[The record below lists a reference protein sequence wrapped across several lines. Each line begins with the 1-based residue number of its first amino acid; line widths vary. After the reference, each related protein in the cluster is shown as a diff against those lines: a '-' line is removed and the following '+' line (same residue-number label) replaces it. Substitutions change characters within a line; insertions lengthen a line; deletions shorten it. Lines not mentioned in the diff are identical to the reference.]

1 MTHAPADA
9 TAPVVS
15 LRGVRKTYRLAS
27 PMANLLWRPQAG
39 SQLKL
44 GLSRA
49 HVTQVPGTFTAQAFI
64 TTDLDADADDYAP
77 AGLTLDNDIK
87 CEALVGDIYGLPCE
101 YELRKS

>member
-1 MTHAPADA
+1 MFRLLHFSNNSGSDE
-9 TAPVVS
+9 VVI
-15 LRGVRKTYRLAS
+15 
-27 PMANLLWRPQAG
+27 
-39 SQLKL
+39 
-44 GLSRA
+44 
-49 HVTQVPGTFTAQAFI
+49 I